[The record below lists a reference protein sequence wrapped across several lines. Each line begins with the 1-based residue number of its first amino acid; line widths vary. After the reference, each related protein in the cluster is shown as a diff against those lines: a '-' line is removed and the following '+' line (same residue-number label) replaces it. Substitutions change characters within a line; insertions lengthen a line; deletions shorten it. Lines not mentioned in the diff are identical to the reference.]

1 MKESA
6 KTCRHGG
13 ISAKAGAKGG
23 GKQMSAIISV
33 RRCRVQLDAIIG
45 AHKRI
50 LGDAKLEVCSGSTM
64 SACRHKTTC
73 EDQFFQ

>member
-6 KTCRHGG
+6 KTGRHGG
-13 ISAKAGAKGG
+13 ISAKVGAKGG

-45 AHKRI
+45 AYKRI
-50 LGDAKLEVCSGSTM
+50 LGDAKLDVCSGSTM